1 MASGEERAPLHFV
14 VYHSIVG
21 QRRIFVFQLVMPA
34 FLHENLRIFQT
45 VGIENRI
52 QVHIHEIVEIHI
64 ISAGNG
70 IHGLIGPG
78 NGIEECV
85 EGPFGQLHERL
96 LQRIF
101 PGTAEGGMFHD
112 MGCSLGII
120 RCGAE
125 TDIKYFVIIIVVQIH
140 ETGAAL
146 DVLHQVRIGI
156 DFFNMRH
163 GVHAKSVNHIAHFPF
178 HIKPP
183 ERTKKRR
190 RIPVLFLL

>member
-1 MASGEERAPLHFV
+1 
-14 VYHSIVG
+14 
-21 QRRIFVFQLVMPA
+21 
-34 FLHENLRIFQT
+34 
-45 VGIENRI
+45 
-52 QVHIHEIVEIHI
+52 
-64 ISAGNG
+64 
-70 IHGLIGPG
+70 
-78 NGIEECV
+78 
-85 EGPFGQLHERL
+85 
-96 LQRIF
+96 
-101 PGTAEGGMFHD
+101 MFHD
-112 MGCSLGII
+112 MGCALGII

-156 DFFNMRH
+156 NFFNMRH